1 MLTRYKLPSVD
12 IDQLIAAQQ
21 KNLEAV
27 AEANRVA
34 VEGVQALGKRQ
45 VEVLQETMKE
55 TSEAVSSLSKAGS
68 PAELAAKEAELA
80 KSAFEKSV
88 ATMREM
94 AEILVKS
101 SQEATDKIKPLLAA
115 SLEEICSLG
124 SSTKTTVPSPIAS
137 GRLPGRP
144 LVSCPG
150 CHGTGI
156 RFEKKLGLQSMI
168 LANVPTIIP
177 QPAPAAFGRNGS
189 DR

>member
-1 MLTRYKLPSVD
+1 MAKAPETPASEPAFDLRKLMGEFDPNKLIGQFQTMLTQYKLPGLD
-12 IDQLIAAQQ
+12 IDKLIAAQQ

-34 VEGVQALGKRQ
+34 VEGIQALAKRQ

-55 TSEAVSSLSKAGS
+55 ASEAVSSLSKAGS

-101 SQEATDKIKPLLAA
+101 SQEATDKINARVAA
-115 SLEEICSLG
+115 SLEQIRSLG
-124 SSTKTTVPSPIAS
+124 ASTK
-137 GRLPGRP
+137 
-144 LVSCPG
+144 
-150 CHGTGI
+150 
-156 RFEKKLGLQSMI
+156 
-168 LANVPTIIP
+168 
-177 QPAPAAFGRNGS
+177 
-189 DR
+189 